1 MACQKQ
7 LLSQGLH
14 NPNDPDIYRQLL
26 DLHPPR
32 QRAVPAA
39 APLSAA
45 RLSVNLR
52 KTFRK
57 AKRLK
62 APGPSGS
69 RNEYLRVLAMEHK
82 DLRARLVIGLYEDFA
97 AGLINGDLP
106 SWFVVA
112 WTSARLV
119 AL

>member
-1 MACQKQ
+1 M
-7 LLSQGLH
+7 
-14 NPNDPDIYRQLL
+14 
-26 DLHPPR
+26 
-32 QRAVPAA
+32 PAA
-39 APLSAA
+39 APPSAA

-69 RNEYLRVLAMEHK
+69 CNEHLRVLAMEHE

-97 AGLINGDLP
+97 ARLINGDLP

-112 WTSARLV
+112 WTSASEARGAPKDAQARLR
-119 AL
+119 APPADSASHHH